1 MNLSKKAFSLFLAAL
16 MAVSFA
22 AFSSAE
28 ESHKTPAD
36 LVVYGKIFTSEGN
49 QIVEAF
55 AVKDGKY
62 VYVGDKK
69 GVSSFIDKDKT
80 EIVDYTGK
88 GLVMPGCGNGHAH
101 YMLGY
106 ALKTIGTTV
115 EYEDD
120 SKKFMTEILPAAVK
134 KARDT
139 GAKAIFGQ
147 GWSLMHFGN
156 HIPTRQELDAV
167 CSDIPM
173 YFLDDE
179 CHKALT
185 NTLML
190 VHAGI
195 MSADGTALKTEIR
208 GGEIQTDANGI
219 PTGFLSE
226 QAQTY
231 VRSFLDDIYTLD
243 MATANLADIE
253 RHMLSSGY
261 TMYTEGWGNYFVNTN
276 YYKAAQKLDEAGK
289 LHFVLGLPYEFES
302 WMNVDEA
309 LARAVDAKKFASKHV
324 MPRWIKLLMDGTV
337 ESGTGFVDP
346 LYPDGHQGIPNWTEE
361 EITEITRKANENGL
375 TMHIHA
381 LGNKAVNCVV
391 SAYVNGGKDKM
402 RNTLVHVRNV
412 NPEDYKRMADNN
424 IYVSSGVTWHH
435 GPAGMAE
442 YFREHKST
450 PIGQEDNS
458 YPFKSFF
465 DKGIPVSIHS
475 DYPALSGSPDDPF
488 GIMEIAV
495 TGVLHSE
502 NGTPWWP
509 EELATREQALNAMTI
524 GCARQMFI
532 ENERGSIKPGKYAD
546 FLLLNKDVLTC
557 PVMEIHSAKPTATYF
572 EGEKVFTAQETLE
585 EAKAELRA
593 QYGENKKITDG
604 NYDKSLA
611 VKCVNGTF
619 VGKKNDGVI
628 SYKGIPFVGEQP
640 VGNLRWKAPVDV
652 VADNGVYE
660 AYYNAKSPCQKESSS
675 EPASLFY
682 QSEDCLY
689 LNVWKADDGGKNKPV
704 MVWIHGG
711 AFEMG
716 GTADPMYELHNF
728 VKENPDVVAVSI
740 TYRLGVFGFFHL
752 SHLSDGKDY
761 PDAQNLGLM
770 DQIMALKWV
779 HENIAAFG
787 GDPDNVTIFGESAGG
802 CSVTTLPLIEGSHK
816 YFKRVIS
823 QSGSPVLTRSTEQAI
838 ECTNELMNILDCKTV
853 ADLQKVDVDKLV
865 NTSEVLSLRV
875 WPERDGKYLPS
886 DPYEAYA
893 NGAAK
898 DIDIL
903 QGCNKDEMGYFV
915 YGFGLEP
922 YTQWAADRKAK
933 KLAQLTDKERAL
945 VESFCNDVK
954 GASPEY
960 SSTSRLFDQIVFIAP
975 LFRLS
980 ENQTKAG
987 GKSYT
992 YFFTPESSLP
1002 LMRCGHALELAS
1014 VLNHPENTI
1023 YTGRTFDE
1031 TFSKVM
1037 RKMWVQFAKTGNPS
1051 LSAEI
1056 SPDGKAYE
1064 WPLYDLKD
1072 KKIMVFDE
1080 FNIHPEKE
1088 SERKILDWK
1097 RCYFLTKY
1105 FCI

>member
-1 MNLSKKAFSLFLAAL
+1 MSISKKVLGLFLAAL

-22 AFSSAE
+22 VCGSAM
-28 ESHKTPAD
+28 ESGTTPAD
-36 LVVYGKIFTSEGN
+36 LVVYGKIFTSEADE
-49 QIVEAF
+49 IAEVF
-55 AVKDGKY
+55 AVKDGRY
-62 VYVGDKK
+62 IYVGSRK
-69 GVSSFIDKDKT
+69 GAEAFIEAGKT
-80 EIVDYTGK
+80 EVVDYTGK

-106 ALKTIGTTV
+106 ALNTIGTTV
-115 EYEDD
+115 GYEDD
-120 SKKFMTEILPAAVK
+120 AEKFMTEILPAAVK
-134 KARDT
+134 KARET
-139 GAKAIFGQ
+139 GAKAVFGQ
-147 GWSLMHFGN
+147 GWSLLHFGE

-167 CSDIPM
+167 CSDIPI

-190 VHAGI
+190 VKAGI
-195 MSADGTALKTEIR
+195 MKEDGTVLKTEIR
-208 GGEIQTDANGI
+208 GGEIQVDADGI

-243 MATANLADIE
+243 MAIANIAEIE

-261 TMYTEGWGNYFVNTN
+261 TMYTEGWSNYFVNTN
-276 YYKAAQKLDEAGK
+276 YYEALQQLDKAGK
-289 LHFVLGLPYEFES
+289 LHFVAGLPYEFES

-309 LARAVDAKKFASKHV
+309 LARAVEAKKFASARV

-337 ESGTGFVDP
+337 ETGTGFVEP

-361 EITEITRKANENGL
+361 ELTDITRKANANGL

-391 SAYVNGGKDKM
+391 SAFANGGKDEM

-412 NPEDYKRMADNN
+412 NPEDYKRMAERNM
-424 IYVSSGVTWHH
+424 YVTSGVTWHH
-435 GPAGMAE
+435 SPAGMAE
-442 YFREHKST
+442 YLREHGAT
-450 PIGQEDNS
+450 PAGQEDKS

-465 DKGIPVSIHS
+465 DNNIPVSIHS

-495 TGVLHSE
+495 TGVMHSE
-502 NGTPWWP
+502 NGPAWWP
-509 EELATREQALNAMTI
+509 EELATREQALHAMTI

-532 ENERGSIKPGKYAD
+532 EDERGSIREGKYAD

-557 PVMEIHSAKPTATYF
+557 PVMEIHSTKPTATYF
-572 EGEKVFTAQETLE
+572 EGKKVFTAEKTLDE
-585 EAKAELRA
+585 LKAELRA
-593 QYGENKKITDG
+593 QYGENKRITDG
-604 NYDKSLA
+604 NYDQSLA

-619 VGKKNDGVI
+619 VGKKSDGVI
-628 SYKGIPFVGEQP
+628 AYKGIPFVGRQP

-652 VADNGVYE
+652 APDDGVYE
-660 AYYNAKSPCQKESSS
+660 AYYNAKSPCQVEDRWQV
-675 EPASLFY
+675 ASLY
-682 QSEDCLY
+682 VQGEDCLY

-711 AFEMG
+711 AFEVG
-716 GTADPMYELHNF
+716 GTVEPREEGTNF
-728 VKENPDVVAVSI
+728 VKENPDVILVSI
-740 TYRLGVFGFFHL
+740 DYRLGVFGFFHL
-752 SHLSDGKDY
+752 SHLPDGKDY

-779 HENIAAFG
+779 HENIANFG
-787 GDPDNVTIFGESAGG
+787 GDPDNVTIFGQSAGG
-802 CSVTTLPLIEGSHK
+802 GSVSLLPLIEGSHK
-816 YFKRVIS
+816 YFKRVIV
-823 QSGSPVLTRSTEQAI
+823 QSGSPVFTRSTEQAI
-838 ECTNELMNILDCKTV
+838 ACTNELMEKLGCKTV
-853 ADLQKVDVDKLV
+853 ADLQKLDVRKFVDEADML
-865 NTSEVLSLRV
+865 TLRV
-875 WPERDGKYLPS
+875 WAERDGKYLPL
-886 DPYEAYA
+886 DPYKAYA

-898 DIDIL
+898 DIDFL
-903 QGCNKDEMGYFV
+903 QGCTKDEMGYFV
-915 YGFGLEP
+915 VSLGESYNE
-922 YTQWAADRKAK
+922 WAEGRKAK
-933 KLAQLTDKERAL
+933 KLAQLTEEEKAL
-945 VESFCNDVK
+945 AESFCNDAK
-954 GASPEY
+954 DTGPEY

-975 LFRLS
+975 LFRMS

-992 YFFTPESSLP
+992 YYFTVESSVP
-1002 LMRCGHALELAS
+1002 CMKSGHAIELS
-1014 VLNHPENTI
+1014 TVFNHPEETLV
-1023 YTGRTFDE
+1023 TGRRFDE
-1031 TFSKVM
+1031 TFSKTM

-1051 LSAEI
+1051 LTADI
-1056 SPDGKAYE
+1056 SPDGKAHT
-1064 WPLYDLKD
+1064 WPLYDSENKS
-1072 KKIMVFDE
+1072 IMIFDE

-1088 SERKILDWK
+1088 SERNILDWE